1 MLRQLHSIPGL
12 IAAALLIV
20 VTLTGAALSIQPAL
34 ERAAVAGS
42 PRAPLDVATLAGRV
56 SAQVPGVEKLV
67 RRPSGEIVAYYA
79 GADGPRASIVDPS
92 TGAPLADY
100 RPSPVVRW
108 LTNLHRKFLL
118 GDAGRIATGVT
129 AAAMLFIA
137 LSGLALLAHRMG
149 GWRRLAGPIRGDGLQ
164 RLHNETARVALAGLV
179 LSALT
184 GLVLSLSTFGVIPE
198 RGAASALALDARPGI
213 AAAAKAPIPI
223 AQMAALRATDWST
236 LRQLSF
242 PAPDE
247 PRSLIELKTTDGAG
261 FIDPATGAA
270 LAYQPADGWQRLHAL
285 VKMLH
290 TGEGLWWLGLVLGA
304 SSLATPLL
312 AVTGVMLWARR
323 RRAQP
328 KRAGDAPARDAD
340 TVLLVGSEGNSTWGF
355 ASALQAALAQAG
367 RRVHVAPMNDGAR
380 GYPAARHVLV
390 LSATY
395 GDGDAPGNAQSF
407 LPKLARLSAA
417 QGASFAVLGFGDRQF
432 PRFCG
437 YARSV
442 HDALVAKGLTP
453 LLDLGTVDRQS
464 EPEFRAWCAR
474 LGDALGLALDVR
486 HAPTLPRT
494 MPLTLVERDDYGGDP
509 RAMTSVLR
517 FAPAGR
523 DGRTGRADRA
533 GRDEHDERDGRE
545 RRQEREERLEDAG
558 RRAAWW
564 TAFAR
569 RRLPSFETGDLLGVV
584 PPGEASPRYYSLASA
599 SSDGIVEICVRRHP
613 HGVCSRYLTGLQ
625 PGDTIE
631 AFVRPHARL
640 RPHAGAA
647 PVILIGAGTGI
658 GPLIGF
664 IRHNAARRPMHLYFG
679 ARNANDGFPYRDEL
693 DGLVR
698 DRRLRA
704 LTTAFSRAER
714 GAYVQDRLVADA
726 RNLREL
732 VAHGAQIMVCGGRA
746 MADGVARAWERI
758 LADSGSSVAQLKQQG
773 RYVEDVY

>member
-42 PRAPLDVATLAGRV
+42 PRAPLNVATLAGRV

-67 RRPSGEIVAYYA
+67 RRPSGEIIAYYA

-100 RPSPVVRW
+100 RPSLVVRW
-108 LTNLHRKFLL
+108 LTNLHRKLLL

-247 PRSLIELKTTDGAG
+247 PRGLIELKTTDGAG
-261 FIDPATGAA
+261 FVDPATGAA

-323 RRAQP
+323 R
-328 KRAGDAPARDAD
+328 
-340 TVLLVGSEGNSTWGF
+340 
-355 ASALQAALAQAG
+355 
-367 RRVHVAPMNDGAR
+367 VHVAPMNDGAR

-407 LPKLARLSAA
+407 LPKLARLSAG
-417 QGASFAVLGFGDRQF
+417 QGASFAALGFGDRQF

>member
-1 MLRQLHSIPGL
+1 MLRKLHSIPGL

-34 ERAAVAGS
+34 ERAAVAGM

-56 SAQVPGVEKLV
+56 SAHVPGVEKLV

-79 GADGPRASIVDPS
+79 TADGQRASIVDPS
-92 TGAPLADY
+92 TGAPGADY

-108 LTNLHRKFLL
+108 LMNLHRKLFL
-118 GDAGRIATGVT
+118 GDTGRIATGAT

-137 LSGLALLAHRMG
+137 LSGLALLARRMG
-149 GWRRLAGPIRGDGLQ
+149 GWRRLAGRIRGDGLQ

-198 RGAASALALDARPGI
+198 RGAASASAFDAGSDI
-213 AAAAKAPIPI
+213 AAGPAKTTMPV
-223 AQMAALRATDWST
+223 AQMAALRATDLST
-236 LRQLSF
+236 LRQLTF
-242 PAPDE
+242 PTPDE
-247 PRSLIELKTTDGAG
+247 PRGVIELKTTDGTG
-261 FIDPATGAA
+261 YVDPSTGAS

-328 KRAGDAPARDAD
+328 KLTGNAPARDAD

-355 ASALQAALAQAG
+355 ALALQAALARAG
-367 RRVHVAPMNDGAR
+367 ARVHVAPMND
-380 GYPAARHVLV
+380 AARSYRAARRVLV
-390 LSATY
+390 LTATY
-395 GDGDAPGNAQSF
+395 GDGDAPGNAQQF
-407 LPKLARLSAA
+407 LPRLARLSAA
-417 QGASFAVLGFGDRQF
+417 QHTSFAVLGFGDRQF

-464 EPEFRAWCAR
+464 EHEFRAWCAR
-474 LGDALGLALDVR
+474 LGEALGLALDIR
-486 HAPTLPRT
+486 YTRALPRT
-494 MPLTLVERDDYGGDP
+494 IPLTLVEREDHGADP
-509 RAMTSVLR
+509 QTVMSVLR
-517 FAPAGR
+517 FAPAER
-523 DGRTGRADRA
+523 HARA
-533 GRDEHDERDGRE
+533 GRAGHAA
-545 RRQEREERLEDAG
+545 RLLA
-558 RRAAWW
+558 RWAA
-564 TAFAR
+564 FSR
-569 RRLPSFETGDLLGVV
+569 RRLPPFETGDLLGVA
-584 PPGEASPRYYSLASA
+584 PPGETSPRHYSLASA
-599 SSDGIVEICVRRHP
+599 SSDGVVEICVRRHP
-613 HGVCSRYLTGLQ
+613 NGACSSYLTGLR

-631 AFVRPHARL
+631 AFIRSHARF
-640 RPHAGAA
+640 RPHAGDA

-679 ARNANDGFPYRDEL
+679 ARNPNDGFPYRDEL

-714 GAYVQDRLVADA
+714 RAYVQDRLVADA
-726 RNLREL
+726 RNLRDL
-732 VAHGAQIMVCGGRA
+732 VAHDAQIMVCGGRA
-746 MADGVARAWERI
+746 MADGVTRAWERI
-758 LADSGSSVAQLKQQG
+758 LADSGLSVAQLKTQG

>member
-42 PRAPLDVATLAGRV
+42 PRAPLNVATLAGRV

-67 RRPSGEIVAYYA
+67 RRPSGEIIAYYA

-100 RPSPVVRW
+100 RPSLVVRW
-108 LTNLHRKFLL
+108 LTNLHRKLLL

-247 PRSLIELKTTDGAG
+247 PRGLIELKTTDGAG
-261 FIDPATGAA
+261 FVDPATGAA

-323 RRAQP
+323 R
-328 KRAGDAPARDAD
+328 
-340 TVLLVGSEGNSTWGF
+340 
-355 ASALQAALAQAG
+355 
-367 RRVHVAPMNDGAR
+367 VHVAPMNDGAR

-407 LPKLARLSAA
+407 LPKLARLSAG

>member
-34 ERAAVAGS
+34 ERAAVAGP

-79 GADGPRASIVDPS
+79 GTDGPRASIVDPS

-247 PRSLIELKTTDGAG
+247 PRGLIELKTTDGAG
-261 FIDPATGAA
+261 FVDPATGAA

-304 SSLATPLL
+304 SSLATP
-312 AVTGVMLWARR
+312 
-323 RRAQP
+323 
-328 KRAGDAPARDAD
+328 
-340 TVLLVGSEGNSTWGF
+340 
-355 ASALQAALAQAG
+355 
-367 RRVHVAPMNDGAR
+367 
-380 GYPAARHVLV
+380 
-390 LSATY
+390 
-395 GDGDAPGNAQSF
+395 
-407 LPKLARLSAA
+407 
-417 QGASFAVLGFGDRQF
+417 
-432 PRFCG
+432 
-437 YARSV
+437 
-442 HDALVAKGLTP
+442 
-453 LLDLGTVDRQS
+453 
-464 EPEFRAWCAR
+464 
-474 LGDALGLALDVR
+474 
-486 HAPTLPRT
+486 
-494 MPLTLVERDDYGGDP
+494 
-509 RAMTSVLR
+509 
-517 FAPAGR
+517 
-523 DGRTGRADRA
+523 
-533 GRDEHDERDGRE
+533 
-545 RRQEREERLEDAG
+545 
-558 RRAAWW
+558 
-564 TAFAR
+564 
-569 RRLPSFETGDLLGVV
+569 
-584 PPGEASPRYYSLASA
+584 
-599 SSDGIVEICVRRHP
+599 
-613 HGVCSRYLTGLQ
+613 
-625 PGDTIE
+625 
-631 AFVRPHARL
+631 
-640 RPHAGAA
+640 
-647 PVILIGAGTGI
+647 
-658 GPLIGF
+658 
-664 IRHNAARRPMHLYFG
+664 
-679 ARNANDGFPYRDEL
+679 
-693 DGLVR
+693 
-698 DRRLRA
+698 
-704 LTTAFSRAER
+704 
-714 GAYVQDRLVADA
+714 
-726 RNLREL
+726 
-732 VAHGAQIMVCGGRA
+732 
-746 MADGVARAWERI
+746 
-758 LADSGSSVAQLKQQG
+758 
-773 RYVEDVY
+773 